1 MDADLCLTSG
11 PAGLGLAT
19 AAGPSAGPEC
29 CTPPLK
35 LSGQGGRSPPPPP
48 LPPSRPHRR
57 LRSTFWHF
65 SDFGCKS

>member
-35 LSGQGGRSPPPPP
+35 LSGQGGPPPSLSSPPSSAQHI
-48 LPPSRPHRR
+48 LA
-57 LRSTFWHF
+57 FF
-65 SDFGCKS
+65 